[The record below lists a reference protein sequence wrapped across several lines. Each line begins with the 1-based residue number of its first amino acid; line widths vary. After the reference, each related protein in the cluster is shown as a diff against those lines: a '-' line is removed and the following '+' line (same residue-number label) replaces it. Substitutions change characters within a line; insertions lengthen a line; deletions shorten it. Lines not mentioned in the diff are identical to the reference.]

1 MGKTLL
7 RVGTLAIVAVV
18 GAAGTASARVVEK
31 VSVKGKVAATV
42 CSRTEA
48 IACEGGGTGT
58 IQTDVF
64 VSGEEFVERLNGP
77 PTQSLNNLFVTFR
90 QFDSCRDEFSAA
102 FGSLPNV
109 ASQQSLQSAE
119 LQGVVPL
126 KDFEDESPAGSLS
139 VDVTV
144 QGFGAV
150 VREKIRDR
158 FEFEGPDGTTIVI
171 ALHVNGRTRPA
182 TASGTLSLDGVPLD
196 CSFGEAQLM
205 TSNSGSRTLE
215 HP

>member
-7 RVGTLAIVAVV
+7 RVATWAIVAVA

-31 VSVKGKVAATV
+31 FSLKGKVALTV

-48 IACEGGGTGT
+48 IACDGGGTGSV
-58 IQTDVF
+58 QTDVF
-64 VSGEEFVERLNGP
+64 ISGEEFAERLNGP

-90 QFDSCRDEFSAA
+90 QFDSCVGEFSAS
-102 FGSLPNV
+102 FGSLPNG

-126 KDFEDESPAGSLS
+126 KDFEDESPAGSLA
-139 VDVTV
+139 VDLALEGLGTV
-144 QGFGAV
+144 V
-150 VREKIRDR
+150 KEKFRDR
-158 FEFEGPDGTTIVI
+158 FEFEGPDGTTTVI
-171 ALHVNGRTRPA
+171 AVHVNGRARPA
-182 TASGTLSLDGVPLD
+182 TASGTLSLDGTPLD
-196 CSFGEAQLM
+196 CSFGETQLM
-205 TSNSGSRTLE
+205 TSNRGSRTLE